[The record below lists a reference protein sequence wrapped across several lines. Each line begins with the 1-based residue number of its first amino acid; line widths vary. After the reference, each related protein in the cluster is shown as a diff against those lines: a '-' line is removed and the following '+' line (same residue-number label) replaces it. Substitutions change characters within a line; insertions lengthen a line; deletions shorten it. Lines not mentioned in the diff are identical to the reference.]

1 MKRFHGLVGAMAL
14 VALALGAGAAA
25 QDDGIVAHGLL
36 APRHIAYG
44 ADGTLWIAE
53 AGSGGDVETPSPLG
67 MGMAGLTSRVTVVS
81 PEGEQEALLGNLPSM
96 DWGFNEMVGVNA
108 VLPLEGELLMAVG
121 NGGGE
126 ATGGLTRGIYVWNIE
141 TFEQL
146 SVFDTLAAETELN
159 PDGEIIDSNPMDLA
173 AGTDGTIYVADAG
186 ANTVWQI
193 APDAAELAVFAT
205 WTDNPVPTSVEVD
218 TNGDIWIGFLS
229 GFPHLEGSARVE
241 HYSPDGTLVE
251 TFEGFTAVVDLALGE
266 DGLYA
271 VQYGI
276 YGDAGF
282 AASSGS
288 VVTVTADGP
297 TPVLEE
303 INYPFGLTL
312 SPDGVWMVAYDTN
325 YGQAPEMGR
334 VGTAD
339 AVAESEVPAPV
350 ATPEVTGG
358 GSETAGDSNSGEI
371 EPVSTPEVTQ

>member
-1 MKRFHGLVGAMAL
+1 MRRFHGLLGAMGLA
-14 VALALGAGAAA
+14 VLALGVGTAA
-25 QDDGIVAHGLL
+25 QDDGIVAEGLL

-67 MGMAGLTSRVTVVS
+67 MGKAGLTSRVTIVS
-81 PEGEQEALLGNLPSM
+81 ADGVQEALLGNLPSM

-108 VLPLEGELLMAVG
+108 VLPEGDALWMAVG

-126 ATGGLTRGIYVWNIE
+126 ATGGLNRGVYEWNIE

-146 SVFDTLAAETELN
+146 RVFDTLAAETELN
-159 PDGEIIDSNPMDLA
+159 PDGEIIDSNPMDIA
-173 AGTDGTIYVADAG
+173 VGADGTVYVADAG

-193 APDAAELAVFAT
+193 TPDAAELTVFAT
-205 WTDNPVPTSVEVD
+205 WTDNPVPTSIEVD
-218 TNGDIWIGFLS
+218 AAGDIWIGFLS

-241 HYSPDGTLVE
+241 HYTPDGTLVE
-251 TFEGFTAVVDLALGE
+251 TFEGFTAMVDLALGE

-271 VQYGI
+271 VQYGV

-282 AASSGS
+282 APSTGS
-288 VVTVTADGP
+288 IVTVTDEGP
-297 TPVLEE
+297 NPVLEG

-339 AVAESEVPAPV
+339 AVADSEVPVPV
-350 ATPEVTGG
+350 ATPEVTEDSGENG
-358 GSETAGDSNSGEI
+358 SNSTDEAI
-371 EPVSTPEVTQ
+371 EPVTTPEVTQ

>member
-1 MKRFHGLVGAMAL
+1 MKRFHGLASAMAL
-14 VALALGAGAAA
+14 TALALGVGAAA
-25 QDDGIVAHGLL
+25 QDAGIVAEGLL

-67 MGMAGLTSRVTVVS
+67 MGMAGLTSRVTIVS
-81 PEGEQEALLGNLPSM
+81 PEGEQESLLGNLPSM

-108 VLPLEGELLMAVG
+108 VLPVEDELLLMAVG

-126 ATGGLTRGIYVWNIE
+126 ATGGLMRGIYVWDIE

-159 PDGEIIDSNPMDLA
+159 PDGEIIDSNPMDIA
-173 AGTDGTIYVADAG
+173 VGTDGTIYVADAG

-193 APDAAELAVFAT
+193 APDTTELAVFAT

-218 TNGDIWIGFLS
+218 TDGDIWIGFLS
-229 GFPHLEGSARVE
+229 GFPHIEGSARVE
-241 HYSPDGTLVE
+241 HYSADGTLVE

-282 AASSGS
+282 APSSGS
-288 VVTVTADGP
+288 VVTVTENGP
-297 TPVLEE
+297 APVLEG
-303 INYPFGLTL
+303 INFPFGLTL
-312 SPDGVWMVAYDTN
+312 SPDGMWMVAYDTN

-339 AVAESEVPAPV
+339 AVAESEAPAPV
-350 ATPEVTGG
+350 ATPEITG
-358 GSETAGDSNSGEI
+358 ETDNDSNGEEI
-371 EPVSTPEVTQ
+371 APVTTPEVTQ

>member
-1 MKRFHGLVGAMAL
+1 MRRFHGLLGAMAL
-14 VALALGAGAAA
+14 AALALGMGTAA
-25 QDDGIVAHGLL
+25 QDDGIVAEGLL
-36 APRHIAYG
+36 APRHIAYA

-67 MGMAGLTSRVTVVS
+67 VGKAGLTSRVTIVNPDGV
-81 PEGEQEALLGNLPSM
+81 QEALLGNLPSM

-108 VLPLEGELLMAVG
+108 VLPLEGELLMVVG

-126 ATGGLTRGIYVWNIE
+126 ATGGLTRGIYVWDIE

-146 SVFDTLAAETELN
+146 GVFDTLAAETELN
-159 PDGEIIDSNPMDLA
+159 PDGEIIDSNPMDITVGA
-173 AGTDGTIYVADAG
+173 DGTIYVADAG

-205 WTDNPVPTSVEVD
+205 WTDNPVPTSVQVD
-218 TNGDIWIGFLS
+218 TNGDIWVGFLS
-229 GFPHLEGSARVE
+229 GFPHIEGSARVE

-251 TFEGFTAVVDLALGE
+251 TFEGFTAVVDLAVGK

-282 AASSGS
+282 APSSGS
-288 VVTVTADGP
+288 VVTVTAEGP

-303 INYPFGLTL
+303 INFPFGLTL
-312 SPDGVWMVAYDTN
+312 SPDDVWMLAYDTN

-339 AVAESEVPAPV
+339 AVAESEVPVPV
-350 ATPEVTGG
+350 ATPEVTEDNGES
-358 GSETAGDSNSGEI
+358 GSESTGESI
-371 EPVSTPEVTQ
+371 EPVATPEVTQ

>member
-1 MKRFHGLVGAMAL
+1 MRRFQRLLGAVAL
-14 VALALGAGAAA
+14 TGLALGMGVAAR
-25 QDDGIVAHGLL
+25 DDGITAEGLL

-53 AGSGGDVETPSPLG
+53 AGSGGDIETPSPLG
-67 MGMAGLTSRVTVVS
+67 MGNAGLTSRVTIVS
-81 PEGEQEALLGNLPSM
+81 PDGVQEALLGNLPSM
-96 DWGFNEMVGVNA
+96 DWGFNEIVGVNA
-108 VLPLEGELLMAVG
+108 VLPAGESLWMAVG

-126 ATGGLTRGIYVWNIE
+126 ATGGLARGVYEWNIE

-146 SVFDTLAAETELN
+146 NVFDTLAAETELN
-159 PDGEIIDSNPMDLA
+159 PDGEIIDSNPMDIA
-173 AGTDGTIYVADAG
+173 VGTDGSIYIADAG

-205 WTDNPVPTSVEVD
+205 WTDNPVPTSVEID

-282 AASSGS
+282 APSSGS
-288 VVTVTADGP
+288 VVAVTADGP
-297 TPVLEE
+297 APVLEE

-312 SPDGVWMVAYDTN
+312 SPAGDWMVAYDTN

-339 AVAESEVPAPV
+339 AVAESEVPAPI
-350 ATPEVTGG
+350 ATPEVTQ
-358 GSETAGDSNSGEI
+358 GDNRNGEEI
-371 EPVSTPEVTQ
+371 EPVTTPEVTQ

>member
-1 MKRFHGLVGAMAL
+1 MRRFHGLLGAMAL
-14 VALALGAGAAA
+14 TALALGMGTAA
-25 QDDGIVAHGLL
+25 QEDGIVAEGLL
-36 APRHIAYG
+36 APRHIAYD
-44 ADGTLWIAE
+44 ADGILWIAE

-67 MGMAGLTSRVTVVS
+67 MGKAGLTSRVTIVS

-96 DWGFNEMVGVNA
+96 DWGFNEIVGVNA
-108 VLPLEGELLMAVG
+108 VLPLESQLLMAVG

-126 ATGGLTRGIYVWNIE
+126 ATGGLSRGVYVWNIE
-141 TFEQL
+141 TFEQIG
-146 SVFDTLAAETELN
+146 VFDTLAAETGLN
-159 PDGEIIDSNPMDLA
+159 PDGEIIDSNPMDIA
-173 AGTDGTIYVADAG
+173 VGADGTIYVADAG

-251 TFEGFTAVVDLALGE
+251 VFEGFTAVVDLALGD

-282 AASSGS
+282 APSSGS
-288 VVTVTADGP
+288 VVNVTSDGP

-303 INYPFGLTL
+303 VNFPFGLTL
-312 SPDGVWMVAYDTN
+312 SPDGIWMVAYDTN

-339 AVAESEVPAPV
+339 AVATSEVPVPV
-350 ATPEVTGG
+350 ATPEITDG
-358 GSETAGDSNSGEI
+358 GDSNGEEI
-371 EPVSTPEVTQ
+371 APVTTPEVTQ